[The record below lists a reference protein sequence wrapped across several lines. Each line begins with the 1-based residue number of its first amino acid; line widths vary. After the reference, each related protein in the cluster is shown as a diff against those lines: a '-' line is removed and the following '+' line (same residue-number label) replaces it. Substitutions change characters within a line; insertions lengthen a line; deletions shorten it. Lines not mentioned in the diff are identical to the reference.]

1 MKYDS
6 IFDVVG
12 HIMVGPSSS
21 HTAGA
26 CRIGYIANI
35 LMGQI
40 PDKAKISLH
49 GSFAETYKGHKTD
62 IAIIGGLLGFPPE
75 DEKIPDSFKI
85 ADKQGMQ
92 YSFNETDL
100 GPDYHPNSVLLELE
114 SKNEKLSIIGSSIGG
129 GNIIIKEI
137 NGMEAGFNGDNP
149 TIIEIH
155 KDIRGMVANVSSAI
169 AMHGLQILEMHLS
182 QNIRKGIALSWIECS
197 ASISDDLIKSLQDI
211 PEMISVRC
219 LNV

>member
-35 LMGQI
+35 LLGQI

-49 GSFAETYKGHKTD
+49 GSFAETYRGHKTD
-62 IAIIGGLLGFPPE
+62 IALIGGLLGFPPE
-75 DEKIPDSFKI
+75 DERIPNSFKI
-85 ADKQGMQ
+85 AEKQGMQ
-92 YSFNETDL
+92 YRFAETDL

-114 SKNEKLSIIGSSIGG
+114 SKKEKLSIIGSSIGG

-137 NGMEAGFNGDNP
+137 NGLEAGFNGDSP

-155 KDIRGMVANVSSAI
+155 KDIRGMIANITNAV
-169 AMHGLQILEMHLS
+169 AMHGLHILEMHLS
-182 QNIRKGIALSWIECS
+182 RNIRKGIALSWIECS
-197 ASISDDLIKSLQDI
+197 APISDDLITTLRDI
-211 PEMISVRC
+211 PEMINVRC